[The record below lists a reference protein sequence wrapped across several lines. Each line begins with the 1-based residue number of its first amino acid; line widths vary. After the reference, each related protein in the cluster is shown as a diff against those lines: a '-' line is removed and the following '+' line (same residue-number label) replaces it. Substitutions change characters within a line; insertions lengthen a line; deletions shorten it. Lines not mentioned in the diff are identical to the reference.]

1 VGEILQR
8 MDQVPAALRDLLV
21 GGAEGN
27 PFFLEE
33 LIKMLIEECVIRKG
47 ETTWSVDAERLG
59 DLQVPPTLTG
69 VLQARLDRLPFDQ
82 RLVLQQASVVGRLFW
97 DLAVAHIAAAARQ
110 DRAEAQTEP
119 DSEAIGAALAALG
132 GREMVFP
139 QATSA
144 FEGAGEYLFKHAL
157 LREVTYEGVLKRVR
171 RVYHGLVA
179 GWLIEQAGERVGEY
193 TGLIADHLSL
203 AGQTEEAVGYLWR
216 AAEQAAAQYANEE
229 AARYYS
235 RALELTP
242 EESANERYTLLL
254 AREALYDLLGMRQ
267 EQARDI
273 GALEALAAVLDDA
286 LPPQGRVHK
295 LDVALR
301 QANYEGLTG
310 DLGASLSAAQTAADL
325 ARATRDIRR
334 EAEAHWAWGTALLAQ
349 RDYEAAQQRLEQ
361 ALAQARKSRA
371 RRVEADSLSELAWV
385 HWFRGLES
393 DQIERALLE
402 QALQLYRQIGNRRGE
417 ASTLGRLGQPGAT
430 GDLEQSRAY
439 CEQARAIH
447 HEIGN
452 RSGEV
457 PPLYLLAWICWGE
470 DDYAGAMVCM
480 EQALAICREVG
491 LRPWEGQVRGR
502 MADTLAAQGH
512 YAQAETFDQQALSIF
527 RETGERGPEGGSL
540 SGLGLIRY
548 YQGDYVGARVLLERA
563 GPLSREFAARWAE
576 SRRLAILSLV
586 FHALGDHKAARDI
599 ALQALE
605 NGPVDYH
612 LGQGDSAL
620 ALGHALAGL
629 GDRTGASAAYQQALD
644 RYRQSGFL
652 NRPAEALAGLARLAL
667 EQGDPAQA
675 LDHVEEIL
683 DHLQSHT
690 LDGTYE
696 PLRIYLTCCRV
707 LKAHDD
713 AHATEVLRTACRLL
727 EERSARIDDEG
738 LRRSFLENVRTNR
751 EILAACTERGIGPL

>member
-1 VGEILQR
+1 MGEILQR
-8 MDQVPAALRDLLV
+8 IEQVPETLRDLLV

-33 LIKMLIEECVIRKG
+33 LIKMLIEEGVIHKG
-47 ETTWSVDAERLG
+47 EAAWLVNAERLS

-82 RLVLQQASVVGRLFW
+82 RQVLQQASVVGRLFW
-97 DLAVAHIAAAARQ
+97 DLAVVHIAAAART
-110 DRAEAQTEP
+110 DCAETEAE
-119 DSEAIGAALAALG
+119 SEAIGAALAALG

-139 QATSA
+139 QPTSA

-179 GWLIEQAGERVGEY
+179 GWLMEHAADRAGEY
-193 TGLIADHLSL
+193 TGLIGDHLSL
-203 AGQTEEAVGYLWR
+203 AGRSEEAVGYLRR

-229 AARYYS
+229 AAGYYS
-235 RALELTP
+235 RALQLTP
-242 EESANERYTLLL
+242 AEATEERYALLL

-295 LDVALR
+295 VDVALR

-310 DLGASLSAAQTAADL
+310 DLGASLSAAQTATDL
-325 ARATRDIRR
+325 ARAARDLER

-349 RDYEAAQQRLEQ
+349 RDYEAAQQQLEQ
-361 ALAQARKSRA
+361 ALAQARRSRA

-385 HWFRGLES
+385 HWFCGLES
-393 DQIERALLE
+393 AQIERALLE

-417 ASTLGRLGQPGAT
+417 ASARVRLGQPGAT
-430 GDLEQSRAY
+430 GDLGQSRAY

-447 HEIGN
+447 CEIGN

-457 PPLYLLAWICWGE
+457 PPLHLLAWICWGE
-470 DDYAGAMVCM
+470 DDYAGAMACM
-480 EQALAICREVG
+480 EQALTICREVG

-512 YAQAETFDQQALSIF
+512 YAQAETFERQALRIF
-527 RETGERGPEGGSL
+527 CETGERGPEGGSL

-548 YQGDYVGARVLLERA
+548 YQGDYVGARVLLEKA

-605 NGPVDYH
+605 NGPQQYN

-620 ALGHALAGL
+620 ALGHALSGL
-629 GDRTGASAAYQQALD
+629 GDTQGATAAYEQALQ

-667 EQGDPAQA
+667 EQGDLAQA
-675 LDHVEEIL
+675 LDHAEEVL

-696 PLRIYLTCCRV
+696 PFRVYLTCYRV
-707 LKAHDD
+707 LQAHDD
-713 AHATEVLRTACRLL
+713 PRAAEILHTAYNLL
-727 EERSARIDDEG
+727 QERAAEIEDPR